1 MEGRCH
7 TLILSMK
14 SHQKLSKA
22 SRYPNQILNQ
32 ALPKYIS
39 ESVYHVS
46 PCLTV
51 GKMKMKH

>member
-1 MEGRCH
+1 MYMGGRCH

-32 ALPKYIS
+32 ALPEYTS
-39 ESVYHVS
+39 ESVYDMS
-46 PCLTV
+46 RLAWQWA
-51 GKMKMKH
+51 K